1 MPAFAVIGAQW
12 GDEGKGKIIDFLAE
26 RATVVARYSGGNN
39 AGHTVMNEHGTF
51 KFHLIPSGVC
61 WPNTANVIG
70 NGVVVDP
77 SVLIEEIDDIES
89 KGLDASTIVV
99 SDRAHIVMPYH
110 VQLDKLQ
117 EARRGNAA
125 IGTTGRGIG
134 PAYLD
139 KVDRSG
145 IRIGELLD
153 MEDLSLRLPEIIER
167 KNEILTKIYG
177 ADPIDIDVIFAQVR
191 EWAPRLAPHIR
202 SAEDIV
208 AQALEDG
215 ENIIIEGAQGALLD
229 LDHGTYPYVTSSNP
243 TVGGALTGLGLGP
256 RAFGG
261 VAGVFKAYCTR
272 VGAGPFPTE
281 IFDEIADE
289 LRNAGPVGEFGA
301 TTGRARR
308 IGWFDGVAARYSARV
323 NGFDSMIITRLDI
336 LDGRDSVK
344 VCVAYELDGERV
356 EKFPIDAVL
365 LERCK
370 PIYEEVPGWSETT
383 AGLSDPSLL
392 PDGARNYIEF
402 LEKLLNVPASLIST
416 GPYRHQTIVWRPII
430 PED

>member
-1 MPAFAVIGAQW
+1 
-12 GDEGKGKIIDFLAE
+12 
-26 RATVVARYSGGNN
+26 
-39 AGHTVMNEHGTF
+39 
-51 KFHLIPSGVC
+51 
-61 WPNTANVIG
+61 
-70 NGVVVDP
+70 VVDP
-77 SVLIEEIDDIES
+77 SVLIEEIDDIEE

-110 VQLDKLQ
+110 VQLDQLQ

-153 MEDLSLRLPEIIER
+153 MDDLRLRLPEIIER

-177 ADPIDIDVIFAQVR
+177 ADPIDIEVIFAQVR

-229 LDHGTYPYVTSSNP
+229 LDHGTYPYVTSSNS

-281 IFDEIADE
+281 IFGEAADE
-289 LRNAGPVGEFGA
+289 LRNAGPVGEFGS
-301 TTGRARR
+301 TTGRPRR
-308 IGWFDGVAARYSARV
+308 IGWFDGVAGRYSARV

-344 VCVAYELDGERV
+344 VCVAYELDGERI

-370 PIYEEVPGWSETT
+370 PIYEEVPGWTETT
-383 AGLSDPSLL
+383 AGISDPNLL
-392 PDGARNYIEF
+392 PDGARNYIEY
-402 LEKLLNVPASLIST
+402 LEKLLNVPASIIST
-416 GPYRHQTIVWRPII
+416 GPERHQTIVWRPII
-430 PED
+430 PEV

>member
-77 SVLIEEIDDIES
+77 SVLIEEIEDIEDR
-89 KGLDASTIVV
+89 GLDGANIVV

-110 VQLDKLQ
+110 VQIDQLQ

-145 IRIGELLD
+145 IRVGELLD

-177 ADPIDIDVIFAQVR
+177 ADPIDIEDIFAKVR
-191 EWAPRLAPHIR
+191 EWAPKLAPHIR

-208 AQALEDG
+208 AQALEEG

-281 IFDEIADE
+281 MHEDVADDF
-289 LRNAGPVGEFGA
+289 RNAGPVPEFGA

-336 LDGRDSVK
+336 LDGRDLVK
-344 VCVAYELDGERV
+344 VCVAYELDGERI

-370 PIYEEVPGWSETT
+370 PIYEEVPGWSEST
-383 AGLSDPSLL
+383 AGISDPNQL
-392 PDGARNYIEF
+392 PAGARNYIEF

-416 GPYRHQTIVWRPII
+416 GPERHQTIVWRPII

>member
-77 SVLIEEIDDIES
+77 GVLIEEIEDIES
-89 KGLDASTIVV
+89 RGLDASTIVV

-110 VQLDKLQ
+110 VQLDQLQ
-117 EARRGNAA
+117 EARRGSAA

-177 ADPIDIDVIFAQVR
+177 AEPIDIDDIFAKVR
-191 EWAPRLAPHIR
+191 EWAPKLAPHIR
-202 SAEDIV
+202 AAEDIV

-229 LDHGTYPYVTSSNP
+229 LDHGTYPYVTSSNS

-281 IFDEIADE
+281 IFDETADE

-344 VCVAYELDGERV
+344 VCVAYELDGERI

-365 LERCK
+365 LEKCK
-370 PIYEEVPGWSETT
+370 PIYEEVPGWIETT
-383 AGLSDPSLL
+383 AGLSDPKLL
-392 PDGARNYIEF
+392 PAGARNYIEY
-402 LEKLLNVPASLIST
+402 LEKLINVPASLIST
-416 GPYRHQTIVWRPII
+416 GPERHQTIVWHPII

>member
-61 WPNTANVIG
+61 WPNTVNVIG

-77 SVLIEEIDDIES
+77 SVLIEEIDDIEE

-110 VQLDKLQ
+110 VQLDQLQ

-153 MEDLSLRLPEIIER
+153 MDDLRLRLPEIIER

-177 ADPIDIDVIFAQVR
+177 ADPIDIEVIFAQVR

-229 LDHGTYPYVTSSNP
+229 LDHGTYPYVTSSNS

-281 IFDEIADE
+281 IFGEAADE
-289 LRNAGPVGEFGA
+289 LRNAGPVGEFGS
-301 TTGRARR
+301 TTGRPRR
-308 IGWFDGVAARYSARV
+308 IGWFDGVAGRYSARV

-344 VCVAYELDGERV
+344 VCVAYELDGERI

-370 PIYEEVPGWSETT
+370 PIYEEVPGWTETT
-383 AGLSDPSLL
+383 AGISDPNLL
-392 PDGARNYIEF
+392 PDGARNYIEY
-402 LEKLLNVPASLIST
+402 LEKLLNVPASIIST
-416 GPYRHQTIVWRPII
+416 GPERHQTIVWRPII
-430 PED
+430 PEA